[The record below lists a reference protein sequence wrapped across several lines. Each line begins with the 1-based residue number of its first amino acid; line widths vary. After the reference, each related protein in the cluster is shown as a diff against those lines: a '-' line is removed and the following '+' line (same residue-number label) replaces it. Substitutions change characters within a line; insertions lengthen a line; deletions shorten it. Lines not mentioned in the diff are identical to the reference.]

1 MVLKVDVKLV
11 VLEADEVIIRK
22 VKDKPVSIKICDLIG
37 CQTCEEPSSSLSS
50 LFMTPPNIVIRYISR
65 GQHYKWT
72 AETVEVIGSKENC
85 EALKNEI
92 NNKLGQEKE
101 RPKKLAVFINPIGGS
116 QTSMSVYSKVVTPLF
131 KAANI
136 TCDVMVS
143 ERPKHM
149 IDLVSGF
156 DTASVDGLVVVGGD
170 GTLLEILNCLLTRVQ
185 KEAGLD
191 YDQPSCKLKPL
202 EVPIGII
209 PTGTGNGAATGLY
222 GNNDVVTA
230 VLHIIRGQTNYN
242 NAQAVYSG
250 RKLVSFSGGV
260 CVAYGLFSDIIY
272 HTDRNR
278 WLKRARYVVVPIN
291 ILLFKRQ
298 RQFTA
303 KVTVFPKEQN
313 TDSSDEDT
321 DATGREESAATEGKE
336 AEFSSNLIGV
346 ASFGVDFLSVATD
359 SKLDFVKATQSSR
372 KNGGFCL
379 FINKRT
385 SRTQFLTHFFQLMT
399 LTRSAFEKDF
409 LSTHSVRG
417 YKVKVLSHD
426 ESPQANSQEAE
437 INKLVDVDGE
447 LIEIVDE
454 EYEVWNHMRIIK
466 FYTCF

>member
-321 DATGREESAATEGKE
+321 DATGREESAATEGKDIE
-336 AEFSSNLIGV
+336 GSYISIASSGANQNFLFPPFGASLVSLIKHPSEFMV
-346 ASFGVDFLSVATD
+346 ALYRECGKLAFLSH
-359 SKLDFVKATQSSR
+359 F
-372 KNGGFCL
+372 
-379 FINKRT
+379 T
-385 SRTQFLTHFFQLMT
+385 SCALKKPD
-399 LTRSAFEKDF
+399 AFEKDF

>member
-1 MVLKVDVKLV
+1 MVLKVDVKSI
-11 VLEADEVIIRK
+11 VLEADELKIRK
-22 VKDKPVSIKICDLIG
+22 DKGKPVNIKICDLIG
-37 CQTCEEPSSSLSS
+37 CQSCDEQSNSLSS
-50 LFMTPPNIVIRYISR
+50 LFVTPPNIVIRYIAK
-65 GQHYKWT
+65 GQNYKWT
-72 AETVEVIGSKENC
+72 AETVEVMGSKEEC

-92 NNKLGQEKE
+92 NKKLGQEKE

-116 QTSMSVYSKVVTPLF
+116 QNSVSVYSKVITPLF

-136 TCDVMVS
+136 SCDVMVS

-191 YDQPSCKLKPL
+191 YDQPTCKLKPL

-209 PTGTGNGAATGLY
+209 PTGTGNGAASGLY
-222 GNNDVVTA
+222 GNKDVVTA
-230 VLHIIRGQTNYN
+230 VLHIIKGQTNYN
-242 NAQAVYSG
+242 NAQAIYSG
-250 RKLVSFSGGV
+250 GKLVSFSGGV

-291 ILLFKRQ
+291 VLLFKRQ

-303 KVTVFPKEQN
+303 KVTLFPMEQN
-313 TDSSDEDT
+313 TDSKDGDT
-321 DATGREESAATEGKE
+321 EAAGREEAAATEGIDIEGRCISIASSGANQNYVFPPFGASIVSSIKYPC
-336 AEFSSNLIGV
+336 EFMVVLYRECQKL
-346 ASFGVDFLSVATD
+346 AFLS
-359 SKLDFVKATQSSR
+359 
-372 KNGGFCL
+372 
-379 FINKRT
+379 
-385 SRTQFLTHFFQLMT
+385 HFMSCALEKPD
-399 LTRSAFEKDF
+399 AFEKDF
-409 LSTHSVRG
+409 LSTHSVHG

-426 ESPQANSQEAE
+426 ESPQANSEEAE
-437 INKLVDVDGE
+437 INKMLDVDGE

-454 EYEVWNHMRIIK
+454 EYEVWNHMSIIK
-466 FYTCF
+466 FYTCW

>member
-1 MVLKVDVKLV
+1 MVLKVDVKSI
-11 VLEADEVIIRK
+11 VLEADELKIRK
-22 VKDKPVSIKICDLIG
+22 DKGKPVNIKICDLIG
-37 CQTCEEPSSSLSS
+37 CQSCDEQSNSLSS
-50 LFMTPPNIVIRYISR
+50 LFVTPPNIVIRYIAK
-65 GQHYKWT
+65 GQNYKWT
-72 AETVEVIGSKENC
+72 AETVEVMGSKEEC

-92 NNKLGQEKE
+92 NKKLGQEKE

-116 QTSMSVYSKVVTPLF
+116 QNSVSVYSKVITPLF

-136 TCDVMVS
+136 SCDVMVS

-191 YDQPSCKLKPL
+191 YDQPTCKLKPL

-209 PTGTGNGAATGLY
+209 PTGTGNGAASGLY
-222 GNNDVVTA
+222 GNKDVVTA
-230 VLHIIRGQTNYN
+230 VLHIIKGQTNYN
-242 NAQAVYSG
+242 NAQAIYSG
-250 RKLVSFSGGV
+250 GKLVSFSGGV

-291 ILLFKRQ
+291 VLLFKRQ

-303 KVTVFPKEQN
+303 KVTLFPMEQN
-313 TDSSDEDT
+313 TDSKDGDT
-321 DATGREESAATEGKE
+321 EAAGREEAAATEGIE

-346 ASFGVDFLSVATD
+346 ASFGIDFLSAATD
-359 SKLDFVKATQSSR
+359 SKLDFVKAAQSGR
-372 KNGGFCL
+372 QKDGFCL
-379 FINKRT
+379 FINKHT
-385 SRTQFLTHFFQLMT
+385 SRTKFLTHFFQLMT
-399 LTRSAFEKDF
+399 LSRSAFEKDF
-409 LSTHSVRG
+409 LSTHSVHG

-426 ESPQANSQEAE
+426 ESPQANSEEAE
-437 INKLVDVDGE
+437 INKMLDVDGE

-454 EYEVWNHMRIIK
+454 EYEVWNHMSIIK
-466 FYTCF
+466 FYTCW